1 MKKIILNQLRLL
13 FVLLA
18 CICEVQNVYAYET
31 TIEGVKFYSD
41 TIINGIAYNLQNA
54 TASVANSGN
63 YEGIVEIPSLIIV
76 DGREYR
82 VTSIQFN
89 AFYKSKATEIILPEE
104 LEYIGAGAFQNS
116 EALERIVIPKSV
128 RYIGNLAFMNC
139 IYNHR
144 TTKTNQ
150 KYPSVN
156 L

>member
-82 VTSIQFN
+82 VTSCLL
-89 AFYKSKATEIILPEE
+89 YTS
-104 LEYIGAGAFQNS
+104 
-116 EALERIVIPKSV
+116 
-128 RYIGNLAFMNC
+128 
-139 IYNHR
+139 
-144 TTKTNQ
+144 
-150 KYPSVN
+150 PSPRDP
-156 L
+156 